1 MSRREGIARPLDRHN
16 KEVAQSIET
25 ELVAFLA
32 HARDDMEAL
41 DPRAAG
47 LVDEIA
53 RILGAGGKRI
63 RPLLCYWGH
72 RAFGGASTRE
82 IVRAAASLELLHT
95 FAIIHDDVMDR
106 AETRRGSPTT
116 HRLAAEGR
124 PGHESVHF
132 GISVAVLTG
141 DLAFALSDRL
151 FLGSGFPPEA
161 VERALPALHE
171 MRLAAVAGQFLDL
184 SESGSGEDAESAK
197 RIARLKTASYSVR
210 GPLLIGA
217 ALAGRSGP
225 GLLALGAFG
234 DCVGEAFQLH
244 DDLLGMFGDPAS
256 TGKDRA
262 GDVRT
267 GRPTL
272 LMAEALRGIDEA
284 GREKILKAYGRP
296 GAEAEEVLAVAE
308 AVEETGAPERVR
320 LRIERL
326 HRQGVDALKN
336 AGDLEP
342 PAVEALSSLA
352 GRILE

>member
-1 MSRREGIARPLDRHN
+1 LDRHN

-72 RAFGGASTRE
+72 RAFEGTSTRE

-124 PGHESVHF
+124 SGDESDHF

-217 ALAGRSGP
+217 ALAGGSGP
-225 GLLALGAFG
+225 GLLALGMFG

-272 LMAEALRGIDEA
+272 LMTEALRGIDEA
-284 GREKILKAYGRP
+284 RREKILNAYGRSDAGP
-296 GAEAEEVLAVAE
+296 EEVRAVAE
-308 AVEETGAPERVR
+308 AIEETGAPERVR

-326 HRQGVDALKN
+326 HRQGVGALKN

-342 PAVEALSSLA
+342 QAVEALSALA